1 MKTNKTYIFTALTM
15 LLVSFGF
22 TQVKIGDNIDAI
34 ANTSLLE
41 LESTNKVLV
50 LSRLTNDQ
58 MMSITPLPGGMAY
71 NIDTGCIH
79 SYDGNKWINLCDSSL
94 RTFSF
99 IDNEDGSFTIN
110 YGNES
115 VFTSPNLTG
124 PKGEKG
130 DTGPEGPAGAD
141 GLSQQ
146 EQIIIVASNG
156 QTRFNTPAP
165 IVDDKKISVYRN
177 GIRIAFRAIDSTTI
191 ELENEII
198 CYQNDNIRIVQ
209 IL

>member
-1 MKTNKTYIFTALTM
+1 MKTPKTYILTVFTFIMVT
-15 LLVSFGF
+15 FGF
-22 TQVKIGDNIDAI
+22 AQVKIGDNIDAI
-34 ANTSLLE
+34 ESTSILE

-50 LSRLTNDQ
+50 LTRLTNEQ

-79 SYDGNKWINLCDSSL
+79 SYNGTNWVNLCNSDS

-110 YGNES
+110 YGDEN

-130 DTGPEGPAGAD
+130 DTGPEGPPGED

-146 EQIIIVASNG
+146 EQIVIVASNG

-177 GIRIAFRAIDSTTI
+177 GIRIAFKTIDSTTI